1 MTQAGIYIHIPFCR
15 SRCSYCDFATG
26 AFDEKRAARYVAA
39 LVREIDEFPRHQ
51 SFIENLS
58 PVDTIY
64 FGGGTPSLLGANQI
78 AEVLNALKR
87 KFEVDAKSE
96 ITLEINPGTVD
107 INKAKAFVDTG
118 ITRASFGAQTFN
130 DAHLKQLGR
139 AHDACEITRT
149 FDVLREAGF
158 ANINFDLIAG
168 LPAQTLEDWQSNLR
182 QALALKPEHLSLYL
196 LEVHPATPLA
206 AQLQQHRFTLPDED
220 TTAAMYRSLVDE
232 MTRAGYEHYE
242 ISNFCLPEFQSRHN
256 SKYWTGAPVY
266 GFGCAAHSFDGKYHR
281 WANTRE
287 VLRYIEVM
295 ENGESA
301 LDEVTNLSDENLRDE
316 RIFLGLRLMRGI
328 TWRDYQ
334 SCFTNDLRDTHADD
348 LARLTEAGLIE
359 ISDERLKLT
368 SVGALL
374 SNEVFASLVY

>member
-26 AFDEKRAARYVAA
+26 AFDVERARRYVAA
-39 LVREIDEFPRHQ
+39 LVREIGEFPCHQ
-51 SFIENLS
+51 SFIESLS
-58 PVDTIY
+58 AVDTIY
-64 FGGGTPSLLGANQI
+64 FGGGTPSLLDANQI
-78 AEVLNALKR
+78 AEVLDALKR
-87 KFEVDAKSE
+87 RFEIDARSE

-107 INKAKAFVDTG
+107 INKAKALIDIG

-158 ANINFDLIAG
+158 TNINFDLIAG
-168 LPAQTLEDWQSNLR
+168 LPNQTLEDWQSNLR
-182 QALALKPEHLSLYL
+182 QALALRPEHLSLYL

-206 AQLQQHRFTLPDED
+206 AQLQQHRLTLPDED
-220 TTAAMYRSLVDE
+220 TTAAMYRLLVDE
-232 MTRAGYEHYE
+232 MTGAGYEHYE
-242 ISNFCLPEFQSRHN
+242 ISNFCLPKFESRHN

-266 GFGCAAHSFDGKYHR
+266 GFGCAAHSFDGYHHR
-281 WANTRE
+281 WANVRD
-287 VLRYIEVM
+287 VLRYVGLV
-295 ENGESA
+295 ENSESA

-328 TWRDYQ
+328 TWQDYQ
-334 SCFTNDLRDTHADD
+334 SRFTDDLRDTRGDD

-359 ISDERLKLT
+359 TTDERLKLT
-368 SVGALL
+368 GAGALL
-374 SNEVFASLVY
+374 SNEVFARLV